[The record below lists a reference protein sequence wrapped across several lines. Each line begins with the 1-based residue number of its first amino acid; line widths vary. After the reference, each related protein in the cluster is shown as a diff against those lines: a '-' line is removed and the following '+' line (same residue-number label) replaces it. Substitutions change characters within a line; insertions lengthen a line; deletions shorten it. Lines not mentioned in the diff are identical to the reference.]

1 MRGSQASACGHVQ
14 RDVKFFIFL
23 LRFMHKRNVWSV
35 RVRCMLIL
43 KLQEIIAFRNSLLHK
58 RRHNGPFS
66 QIFEER
72 GGLRV

>member
-14 RDVKFFIFL
+14 RDVKFFHFSFKIYAQK
-23 LRFMHKRNVWSV
+23 KRLVSA
-35 RVRCMLIL
+35 CSLHAHL

-72 GGLRV
+72 RGLRV

>member
-1 MRGSQASACGHVQ
+1 MRGSQASACGHVL
-14 RDVKFFIFL
+14 RDVKFFIFR
-23 LRFMHKRNVWSV
+23 LRFMHKRKRLVSA
-35 RVRCMLIL
+35 CSLHAHL